1 MKGHNIAVYIII
13 PLALFS
19 IMSLFDNVQAQ
30 TNSTSSSANQTTSQP
45 QQQNQNTAQTNST
58 SSSANQTTSQPQ
70 QQNQNANLTA
80 QALMKTDIV
89 AVKNTLM
96 NAQLAV
102 VDGNIE
108 QALKDVMDLETQLIL
123 LKPSPPTKLIN
134 NIHKAIAAISTSE
147 IDKSLNTLTNIQ
159 VSILKAEN
167 LIFKAAVT
175 NPQVMQ
181 QIHTVNYV
189 VPTPQS
195 QEMQQVDTSKNV
207 VPTPQPKKMQ
217 QVDNLENLIPTPQP
231 EMILQ
236 VDTLE
241 SNTNADAD
249 DFTSIE
255 DN

>member
-30 TNSTSSSANQTTSQP
+30 TNSTSSTNQTAS
-45 QQQNQNTAQTNST
+45 QQQQ
-58 SSSANQTTSQPQ
+58 Q

-80 QALMKTDIV
+80 QTLMKTDIV
-89 AVKNTLM
+89 ALKNTLM
-96 NAQLAV
+96 NAQLAI
-102 VDGNIE
+102 VDGNIK

-123 LKPSPPTKLIN
+123 LEPAPPTKFIN

-167 LIFKAAVT
+167 LIFKAAVA

-181 QIHTVNYV
+181 QFHTMNYV
-189 VPTPQS
+189 VPTPQP
-195 QEMQQVDTSKNV
+195 EKIQQVDTSKNV
-207 VPTPQPKKMQ
+207 VPTPQPQ
-217 QVDNLENLIPTPQP
+217 
-231 EMILQ
+231 EMKQ
-236 VDTLE
+236 FDTLE
-241 SNTNADAD
+241 SNTNADD
-249 DFTSIE
+249 LTSIE
-255 DN
+255 DS

>member
-19 IMSLFDNVQAQ
+19 MIPLFDNVQAQ
-30 TNSTSSSANQTTSQP
+30 TNSSSVNQTTSQ
-45 QQQNQNTAQTNST
+45 Q
-58 SSSANQTTSQPQ
+58 Q

-89 AVKNTLM
+89 ALKNTLM
-96 NAQLAV
+96 NAQLAI

-123 LKPSPPTKLIN
+123 LKPSPPTKFIN

-147 IDKSLNTLTNIQ
+147 IDKSLNTITNIQ

-167 LIFKAAVT
+167 LIFKAAVG

-181 QIHTVNYV
+181 QFHTLNYV
-189 VPTPQS
+189 VPTPQP
-195 QEMQQVDTSKNV
+195 EKIQQVDTSKNV
-207 VPTPQPKKMQ
+207 VPTPQPQDIQ
-217 QVDNLENLIPTPQP
+217 QVDTSKNVVPKPLPQ
-231 EMILQ
+231 EMQ
-236 VDTLE
+236 QYNTLE
-241 SNTNADAD
+241 SNTIAD

>member
-30 TNSTSSSANQTTSQP
+30 TNSTSSANQTAS
-45 QQQNQNTAQTNST
+45 QQQQ
-58 SSSANQTTSQPQ
+58 Q

-80 QALMKTDIV
+80 QTLMKTDIV
-89 AVKNTLM
+89 ALKNTLM
-96 NAQLAV
+96 NAQLAI
-102 VDGNIE
+102 VDGNIK

-123 LKPSPPTKLIN
+123 LEPAPPTKFIN

-167 LIFKAAVT
+167 LIFKAAVA

-189 VPTPQS
+189 VPTPQP
-195 QEMQQVDTSKNV
+195 QEIQQVDTSKNV
-207 VPTPQPKKMQ
+207 VPTPQPQ
-217 QVDNLENLIPTPQP
+217 
-231 EMILQ
+231 EMKQ
-236 VDTLE
+236 FDTLE
-241 SNTNADAD
+241 SNINAD

-255 DN
+255 DK

>member
-1 MKGHNIAVYIII
+1 MKCHNIAVYIII

-30 TNSTSSSANQTTSQP
+30 TNSSSSANQTTSLQ
-45 QQQNQNTAQTNST
+45 
-58 SSSANQTTSQPQ
+58 Q

-80 QALMKTDIV
+80 QVLMKTDIV
-89 AVKNTLM
+89 AIKNTLM
-96 NAQLAV
+96 NAQLAI

-123 LKPSPPTKLIN
+123 LKPSPPTKFLN
-134 NIHKAIAAISTSE
+134 NIHKAIAAIATSE
-147 IDKSLNTLTNIQ
+147 IDKSLNTITNIQ

-167 LIFKAAVT
+167 LIFKAAVA

-189 VPTPQS
+189 V
-195 QEMQQVDTSKNV
+195 EN
-207 VPTPQPKKMQ
+207 PQPEKMQ
-217 QVDNLENLIPTPQP
+217 QF
-231 EMILQ
+231 
-236 VDTLE
+236 DTLE
-241 SNTNADAD
+241 SNTIAD

-255 DN
+255 DS

>member
-19 IMSLFDNVQAQ
+19 ILSLFDNVQAQ
-30 TNSTSSSANQTTSQP
+30 TNSTSSTNQTASQQ
-45 QQQNQNTAQTNST
+45 QQQNQNTPQTNST
-58 SSSANQTTSQPQ
+58 SSTNQIASQQQ

-89 AVKNTLM
+89 ALKNTLM
-96 NAQLAV
+96 NAQLAI
-102 VDGNIE
+102 VDGNIK

-181 QIHTVNYV
+181 QIHSVNYV
-189 VPTPQS
+189 VPNPQP
-195 QEMQQVDTSKNV
+195 EKIQQVDTSKNV
-207 VPTPQPKKMQ
+207 VPTPQPKKIQ
-217 QVDNLENLIPTPQP
+217 QF
-231 EMILQ
+231 
-236 VDTLE
+236 DTLE
-241 SNTNADAD
+241 TNTIAD
-249 DFTSIE
+249 DFTNIE
-255 DN
+255 DS

>member
-1 MKGHNIAVYIII
+1 MKCHNIAFYIII

-30 TNSTSSSANQTTSQP
+30 TNSSSVNQTTSQ
-45 QQQNQNTAQTNST
+45 QQQ
-58 SSSANQTTSQPQ
+58 QP
-70 QQNQNANLTA
+70 NQNANLTA

-89 AVKNTLM
+89 ALKNTLM
-96 NAQLAV
+96 NAQLAI

-108 QALKDVMDLETQLIL
+108 QALKDVIDLETQLL
-123 LKPSPPTKLIN
+123 LLEPSPPTKFLN
-134 NIHKAIAAISTSE
+134 NIHKAIGAIAKSE

-159 VSILKAEN
+159 SSILKAEN
-167 LIFKAAVT
+167 LIFKAAVA

-195 QEMQQVDTSKNV
+195 EKIQQVDTSKNV
-207 VPTPQPKKMQ
+207 VPTPQPQ
-217 QVDNLENLIPTPQP
+217 EL
-231 EMILQ
+231 LQ
-236 VDTLE
+236 FDTLE
-241 SNTNADAD
+241 SNPNAD

-255 DN
+255 DS

>member
-19 IMSLFDNVQAQ
+19 IISLFENVQAQ
-30 TNSTSSSANQTTSQP
+30 TNSTSSTNQTASQ
-45 QQQNQNTAQTNST
+45 QQQNQNTPQTNST
-58 SSSANQTTSQPQ
+58 SSTNQIASQQQ

-89 AVKNTLM
+89 ALKNTLM
-96 NAQLAV
+96 NAQLAI

-189 VPTPQS
+189 VPTPQP
-195 QEMQQVDTSKNV
+195 EKIQQVDTSKNV
-207 VPTPQPKKMQ
+207 VPTPQPEKIQ
-217 QVDNLENLIPTPQP
+217 QF
-231 EMILQ
+231 
-236 VDTLE
+236 DTLE
-241 SNTNADAD
+241 TNTIAD
-249 DFTSIE
+249 DFTSIK
-255 DN
+255 DK

>member
-1 MKGHNIAVYIII
+1 MKYHNIAVYIII

-19 IMSLFDNVQAQ
+19 IMSSFDNLQAQ
-30 TNSTSSSANQTTSQP
+30 TNSSSVNQTTSQ
-45 QQQNQNTAQTNST
+45 Q
-58 SSSANQTTSQPQ
+58 Q

-80 QALMKTDIV
+80 QALMKIDIV
-89 AVKNTLM
+89 ALKNTLM
-96 NAQLAV
+96 NAQLAI

-123 LKPSPPTKLIN
+123 LKPSPPTKFIN

-147 IDKSLNTLTNIQ
+147 IDKSLNTITNIQ

-167 LIFKAAVT
+167 LIFKAAVG

-189 VPTPQS
+189 VPTPQP
-195 QEMQQVDTSKNV
+195 QDIQQVDTSKNV
-207 VPTPQPKKMQ
+207 VSTPQPQEMQ
-217 QVDNLENLIPTPQP
+217 QYN
-231 EMILQ
+231 
-236 VDTLE
+236 TLE
-241 SNTNADAD
+241 SNTIAD
-249 DFTSIE
+249 DFTSLE

>member
-1 MKGHNIAVYIII
+1 MRNFQRILCVILYEILFTSHINNLQYAINVKGHNIAVYIII

-19 IMSLFDNVQAQ
+19 IISLFDNVQAQ
-30 TNSTSSSANQTTSQP
+30 TNSSSSANQTASQ
-45 QQQNQNTAQTNST
+45 Q
-58 SSSANQTTSQPQ
+58 Q

-80 QALMKTDIV
+80 QTLMKTDIV
-89 AVKNTLM
+89 ALKNTLM
-96 NAQLAV
+96 NAQLAI

-108 QALKDVMDLETQLIL
+108 QALKDVMDFETQLVL
-123 LKPSPPTKLIN
+123 LKPSPPTKFLN

-167 LIFKAAVT
+167 LIFKSAVA

-189 VPTPQS
+189 IPTPQS
-195 QEMQQVDTSKNV
+195 EKIQ
-207 VPTPQPKKMQ
+207 
-217 QVDNLENLIPTPQP
+217 
-231 EMILQ
+231 Q

-241 SNTNADAD
+241 SNTNAD

-255 DN
+255 DS